1 MNKFT
6 KQCVAAFASLA
17 MVGTLC
23 VAGAVVANNV
33 AFASGETATSTDP
46 APWDQAAANKTG
58 SILIHKTD
66 DAAKPKGL
74 NNVTFTIKKVAKLAP
89 STDTSAQTLDL
100 KDKDAWVTL
109 ASKVGELN
117 TAAQAGNPESK
128 VTFDNTFGDATN
140 HAKSET
146 TKNDT
151 FDTNDKVDGVAKF
164 TDLPLGL
171 YYVAET
177 KVEGDAAGYSPKF
190 SPFFITVPEITRGA
204 TDTNN
209 KYNYIVKVSPKNWNA
224 TEGIKKDAVTGD
236 IVGVGDTLPYK
247 ITAKVTLPADAETK
261 TETSGTKSTYF
272 TGSNINGFKIW
283 DDALIDAYEGIS
295 ENSYTPDAT
304 VTVGEYDA
312 QSSSFKTITGAT
324 NPEPLDKSTDNG
336 ATGDYTVKVSDSEV
350 DKGTAATRKRIL
362 FEFTEVGRDK
372 IAKKFGT
379 SANTDIRVQ
388 VTLKFKLKST
398 YGSKADETVLE
409 NKYGFNPGG
418 KGKVPD
424 ITGKTTETKLHK
436 FHIFKYDGTTE
447 NSQTKKPLSN
457 AQFKVFTDSKKAG
470 TCAKDPSAQDACTGA
485 MTGFVDPQN
494 ATAGTTGTITTT
506 GADGKTADYV
516 AKEGEKFYVVE
527 IKAPDGFARSEKVY
541 EVTVTAKKDNDTSYE
556 YAIANVPSN
565 DGDFWF
571 KLPKTGAYGIIIFAI
586 AGMCLV
592 AVGMF
597 IFLRNRKKDEEQVA

>member
-6 KQCVAAFASLA
+6 KQCVAAVASLA
-17 MVGTLC
+17 MAGTLC

-33 AFASGETATSTDP
+33 AFASGGAQTTPAP
-46 APWDQAAANKTG
+46 APWDTSAAQKTG

-66 DAAKPKGL
+66 DAANPNGL
-74 NNVTFTIKKVAKLAP
+74 NGVTFTIKKVAKLGTGA
-89 STDTSAQTLDL
+89 SATDLDL
-100 KDKDAWVTL
+100 KDKDQWVTL

-117 TAAQAGNPESK
+117 AAAQAGNPESK
-128 VTFDNTFGDATN
+128 VTFDTTFGDQQT
-140 HAKSET
+140 HAKSAT
-146 TKNDT
+146 TADGTWENVANTK
-151 FDTNDKVDGVAKF
+151 GVASF
-164 TDLPLGL
+164 TNLPLGL

-177 KVEGDAAGYSPKF
+177 GVTGDAAGYSPKF
-190 SPFFITVPEITRGA
+190 SPFFITVPEITRGKNA
-204 TDTNN
+204 TNN
-209 KYNYIVKVSPKNWNA
+209 TYNYTVKVSPKNWNA

-247 ITAKVTLPADAETK
+247 ITAKVTLPADADTK

-283 DDALIDAYEGIS
+283 DDALIAAYDDISDASKI
-295 ENSYTPDAT
+295 NAT

-312 QSSSFKTITGAT
+312 TSTSFKNGTTEDLT
-324 NPEPLDKSTDNG
+324 KSTDNG

-362 FEFTEVGRDK
+362 FDFTEAGRNK

-379 SANTDIRVQ
+379 NANTDIRVQ
-388 VTLKFKLKST
+388 VTLKFKLKSA
-398 YGSKADETVLE
+398 YGSAAAETVLE

-418 KGKVPD
+418 KGGNTPD
-424 ITGKTTETKLHK
+424 ITGTTTKTKLHK

-447 NSQTKKPLSN
+447 NSGTKKPLKD
-457 AQFKVFTDSKKAG
+457 AQFKVFTDSTKAD
-470 TCAKDPSAQDACTGA
+470 TCAKNPDGNNACTGA

-494 ATAGTTGTITTT
+494 ATAGNTGTITTT

-541 EVTVTAKKDNDTSYE
+541 DVTVPATADGQTAAVYE

-571 KLPKTGAYGIIIFAI
+571 KLPKTGAAGVTIFAI
-586 AGMCLV
+586 AGMGLV
-592 AVGMF
+592 GIG
-597 IFLRNRKKDEEQVA
+597 IFVFMRNRKKDEEHQNA

>member
-17 MVGTLC
+17 MAGTLC
-23 VAGAVVANNV
+23 VAGAVVTNNV
-33 AFASGETATSTDP
+33 AFATDSTAASTDP

-247 ITAKVTLPADAETK
+247 ITAKVTLPADADTK
-261 TETSGTKSTYF
+261 TETSGTKYF
-272 TGSNINGFKIW
+272 AGSNINGFKIW
-283 DDALIDAYEGIS
+283 DDALIDAYDGIEKS
-295 ENSYTPDAT
+295 DYAPDAT

-312 QSSSFKTITGAT
+312 QSSSFKTIANTT
-324 NPEPLDKSTDNG
+324 NPETLNKTN
-336 ATGDYTVKVSDSEV
+336 DYTVKVSDSEV

-362 FEFTEVGRDK
+362 FEFTEAGRNK

-398 YGSKADETVLE
+398 YGANADETVLE

-418 KGKVPD
+418 KGNVPD
-424 ITGKTTETKLHK
+424 ITGTTTKTKLHK

-447 NSQTKKPLSN
+447 NSQTKKPLPN
-457 AQFKVFTDSKKAG
+457 AQFKVFTESKKTDADK
-470 TCAKDPSAQDACTGA
+470 CAKDPSAQGACAGA
-485 MTGFVDPQN
+485 MTGFADATPVAGAAVDNN
-494 ATAGTTGTITTT
+494 AGTITTT
-506 GADGKTADYV
+506 GKDGKTADYV

-541 EVTVTAKKDNDTSYE
+541 EVTVTAKTSNDTSYE

-597 IFLRNRKKDEEQVA
+597 IFLRNRKKDEEQQAA

>member
-6 KQCVAAFASLA
+6 KQCVAAVASLA
-17 MVGTLC
+17 MAGTLC

-33 AFASGETATSTDP
+33 AFASGGAQTTPDP
-46 APWDQAAANKTG
+46 APWDTSAAQKTG

-66 DAAKPKGL
+66 DAANPNGL
-74 NNVTFTIKKVAKLAP
+74 NGVTFTIKKVAKLGTGA
-89 STDTSAQTLDL
+89 SATDLDL
-100 KDKDAWVTL
+100 KDKDQWVTL

-117 TAAQAGNPESK
+117 AAAQAGNPESK
-128 VTFDNTFGDATN
+128 VTFDTTFGDQQT
-140 HAKSET
+140 HAKSAT
-146 TKNDT
+146 TADGTWENVANTK
-151 FDTNDKVDGVAKF
+151 GVASF
-164 TDLPLGL
+164 TNLPLGL

-177 KVEGDAAGYSPKF
+177 GVTGDAAGYSPKF
-190 SPFFITVPEITRGA
+190 SPFFITVPEITRGKNA
-204 TDTNN
+204 TNN
-209 KYNYIVKVSPKNWNA
+209 TYNYTVKVSPKNWNA

-247 ITAKVTLPADAETK
+247 ITAKVTLPADADTK

-283 DDALIDAYEGIS
+283 DDALIAAYDDISDASKI
-295 ENSYTPDAT
+295 NAT

-312 QSSSFKTITGAT
+312 TSTSFKNGTTEDLT
-324 NPEPLDKSTDNG
+324 KSTDNG

-362 FEFTEVGRDK
+362 FDFTEAGRNK

-379 SANTDIRVQ
+379 NANTDIRVQ
-388 VTLKFKLKST
+388 VTLKFKLKSA
-398 YGSKADETVLE
+398 YGSAAAETVLE

-418 KGKVPD
+418 KGGNTPD
-424 ITGKTTETKLHK
+424 ITGTTTKTKLHK

-447 NSQTKKPLSN
+447 NSGTKKPLKD
-457 AQFKVFTDSKKAG
+457 AQFKVFTDSTKAD
-470 TCAKDPSAQDACTGA
+470 TCAKNPDGNNACTGA

-494 ATAGTTGTITTT
+494 ATAGNTGTITTT

-541 EVTVTAKKDNDTSYE
+541 DVTVPATADGQTAAVYE

-571 KLPKTGAYGIIIFAI
+571 KLPKTGAAGVTIFAI
-586 AGMCLV
+586 AGMGLV
-592 AVGMF
+592 GIG
-597 IFLRNRKKDEEQVA
+597 IFVFMRNRKKDEEHQNA

>member
-66 DAAKPKGL
+66 DGKTPKGL
-74 NNVTFTIKKVAKLAP
+74 NNVTFTIKKVEKLGTGDSAKAF
-89 STDTSAQTLDL
+89 DL
-100 KDKDAWVTL
+100 TKQDDWVTL
-109 ASKVGELN
+109 ASKVEELN
-117 TAAQAGNPESK
+117 AAAQAGNPETK
-128 VTFDNTFGDATN
+128 VTFDNTFGD
-140 HAKSET
+140 KSET

-247 ITAKVTLPADAETK
+247 ITAKVTLPADADTK
-261 TETSGTKSTYF
+261 TETSGTKYF
-272 TGSNINGFKIW
+272 AGSNINGFKIW
-283 DDALIDAYEGIS
+283 DDALIDAYDGIEKS
-295 ENSYTPDAT
+295 DYAPDAT

-312 QSSSFKTITGAT
+312 QSSSFKTIANTT
-324 NPEPLDKSTDNG
+324 NPETLNKTN
-336 ATGDYTVKVSDSEV
+336 DYTVKVSDSEV

-362 FEFTEVGRDK
+362 FEFTEAGRNK

-398 YGSKADETVLE
+398 YGANADETVLE

-418 KGKVPD
+418 KGNVPD
-424 ITGKTTETKLHK
+424 ITG
-436 FHIFKYDGTTE
+436 
-447 NSQTKKPLSN
+447 
-457 AQFKVFTDSKKAG
+457 
-470 TCAKDPSAQDACTGA
+470 
-485 MTGFVDPQN
+485 
-494 ATAGTTGTITTT
+494 TTT
-506 GADGKTADYV
+506 
-516 AKEGEKFYVVE
+516 
-527 IKAPDGFARSEKVY
+527 
-541 EVTVTAKKDNDTSYE
+541 TVSYTHLT
-556 YAIANVPSN
+556 
-565 DGDFWF
+565 
-571 KLPKTGAYGIIIFAI
+571 LPTIL
-586 AGMCLV
+586 LV
-592 AVGMF
+592 
-597 IFLRNRKKDEEQVA
+597 

>member
-17 MVGTLC
+17 MAGTLC
-23 VAGAVVANNV
+23 VAGAVVANTS
-33 AFASGETATSTDP
+33 AWADTQTACTANK
-46 APWDQAAANKTG
+46 APWATDQTKNCVG

-66 DAAKPKGL
+66 DAANPNGL
-74 NNVTFTIKKVAKLAP
+74 NGVTFTIKKVAKLAP
-89 STDTSAQTLDL
+89 STETNAKDLDL

-117 TAAQAGNPESK
+117 AAAQAGNPESK
-128 VTFDNTFGDATN
+128 VTFDTTFNTSGS
-140 HAKSET
+140 KSDT
-146 TKNDT
+146 TKDGTWEGTANT
-151 FDTNDKVDGVAKF
+151 KGVASF
-164 TDLPLGL
+164 TNLPLGL

-177 KVEGDAAGYSPKF
+177 GVTGDAAGYSPKF
-190 SPFFITVPEITRGA
+190 SPFFITVPEITRGKSA
-204 TDTNN
+204 TNN
-209 KYNYIVKVSPKNWNA
+209 TYNYTVKVSPKNWNA

-247 ITAKVTLPADAETK
+247 ITAKVTLPADADK
-261 TETSGTKSTYF
+261 TSESTGGTKVEYF
-272 TGSNINGFKIW
+272 AGSNIKGFKIW
-283 DDALIDAYEGIS
+283 DDALIAAYEGI
-295 ENSYTPDAT
+295 EKTDYTPEAT

-312 QSSSFKTITGAT
+312 SGTSFKAGTNENP
-324 NPEPLDKSTDNG
+324 NPETLNKTD
-336 ATGDYTVKVSDSEV
+336 DYTVTVTDSEV

-362 FEFTEVGRDK
+362 FDFTEAGKNK

-379 SANTDIRVQ
+379 NANTDIRVQ

-398 YGSKADETVLE
+398 YGSAAAETVLE

-418 KGKVPD
+418 KGGNTPD
-424 ITGKTTETKLHK
+424 ITGTTTKTNLHK

-447 NSQTKKPLSN
+447 NSGTKKPLSQ
-457 AQFKVFTDSKKAG
+457 AQFKVFTDSTKAD
-470 TCAKDPSAQDACTGA
+470 TCAKNPDGNGACTGA

-494 ATAGTTGTITTT
+494 ATAGETGTIATT
-506 GADGKTADYV
+506 GKDGKTADYV

-541 EVTVTAKKDNDTSYE
+541 DVTVPATADGQTAAVYE

-571 KLPKTGAYGIIIFAI
+571 KLPKTGAAGVTIFAI
-586 AGMCLV
+586 AGMGLV
-592 AVGMF
+592 GIG
-597 IFLRNRKKDEEQVA
+597 IFVFMRNRKKDEEHQNA

>member
-1 MNKFT
+1 M
-6 KQCVAAFASLA
+6 AAFASLA
-17 MVGTLC
+17 MAGTLC

-33 AFASGETATSTDP
+33 AFASGGAQTTPEP
-46 APWDQAAANKTG
+46 APWDTSAATKTG

-66 DAAKPKGL
+66 DAANPNGL
-74 NNVTFTIKKVAKLAP
+74 NGVTFTIKKVAKLGTGA
-89 STDTSAQTLDL
+89 SATDLDL
-100 KDKDAWVTL
+100 KDKDQWVTL

-117 TAAQAGNPESK
+117 AAAQAGNPETK
-128 VTFDNTFGDATN
+128 VTFDTTFNTSGF
-140 HAKSET
+140 KSET
-146 TKNDT
+146 TKDGTWEGAANT
-151 FDTNDKVDGVAKF
+151 KGVASF

-177 KVEGDAAGYSPKF
+177 GVTGDAAGYSPKF
-190 SPFFITVPEITRGA
+190 SPFFITVPEITRGKSA
-204 TDTNN
+204 TNN
-209 KYNYIVKVSPKNWNA
+209 TYNYTVKVSPKNWNA

-247 ITAKVTLPADAETK
+247 ITAKVTLPADADTK

-272 TGSNINGFKIW
+272 LGSNIKGFKIW
-283 DDALIDAYEGIS
+283 DDALIDAYDDIS
-295 ENSYTPDAT
+295 DASKIDAT

-312 QSSSFKTITGAT
+312 QKSSFKTIANTT
-324 NPEPLDKSTDNG
+324 NPEPLTKSTNNG
-336 ATGDYTVKVSDSEV
+336 VTGDYTVKVSDSDV
-350 DKGTAATRKRIL
+350 DKTGGTTVTRKRIL
-362 FEFTEVGRDK
+362 FDFTEAGRNK

-379 SANTDIRVQ
+379 NANTDIRVQ

-398 YGSKADETVLE
+398 YGSKAAETVLE

-418 KGKVPD
+418 KGGNAPD
-424 ITGKTTETKLHK
+424 ITGTTTETKLHK

-447 NSQTKKPLSN
+447 NSGTKKPLKD
-457 AQFKVFTDSKKAG
+457 AQFKVFTDSNKAD
-470 TCAKDPSAQDACTGA
+470 TCAKNPDGNNACTGA

-494 ATAGTTGTITTT
+494 AAAGNTGTITTT

-541 EVTVTAKKDNDTSYE
+541 EVTVPATAKDQTAAVYE

-571 KLPKTGAYGIIIFAI
+571 KLPKTGAAGVTIFAI
-586 AGMCLV
+586 AGMGLV
-592 AVGMF
+592 GIG
-597 IFLRNRKKDEEQVA
+597 IFVFMRNRKKDEEQQNA